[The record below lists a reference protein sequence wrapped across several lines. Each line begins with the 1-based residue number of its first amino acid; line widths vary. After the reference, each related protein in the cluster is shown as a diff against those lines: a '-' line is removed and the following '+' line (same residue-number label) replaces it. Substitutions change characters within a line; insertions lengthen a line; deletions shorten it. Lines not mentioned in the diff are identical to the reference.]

1 MAIVV
6 FNFRR
11 EKMNGYR
18 VYTEID
24 GQEYKVGSIIPNA
37 IVENHEIVNTW
48 NWVCMGAGK
57 QRRGRGTFRTV
68 EDAKKALLRVCGYS
82 ENDLNFVEIQKVA
95 A

>member
-1 MAIVV
+1 
-6 FNFRR
+6 
-11 EKMNGYR
+11 MNGYR
-18 VYTEID
+18 VYTEIN
-24 GQEYKVGSIIPNA
+24 GQEYKVGSIIPDA

-68 EDAKKALLRVCGYS
+68 EDAKKALLRVCGFN
-82 ENDLNFVEIQKVA
+82 EDKLKFIEIPKKVA

>member
-1 MAIVV
+1 MTTI
-6 FNFRR
+6 
-11 EKMNGYR
+11 R
-18 VYTEID
+18 VYTKKD
-24 GQEYKVGSIIPNA
+24 NFKVGAIIADA

-48 NWVCMGAGK
+48 NWTCMGAGK

-68 EDAKKALLRVCGYS
+68 EDAKKALLKVCGYS

>member
-1 MAIVV
+1 
-6 FNFRR
+6 
-11 EKMNGYR
+11 MNGYR
-18 VYTEID
+18 VYTKID
-24 GQEYKVGSIIPNA
+24 GQEYKVGSIIPDA

>member
-1 MAIVV
+1 
-6 FNFRR
+6 
-11 EKMNGYR
+11 MNGYR